1 MEQIFLKGAYM
12 SDYFEWIS
20 NTVLDLTFLRPVIIV
35 IIIVFAVWLIRRL
48 VVRIAMERLDDV
60 MVRYQFQKISGYIA
74 VAAVFI
80 LLSPLLVGGFQNA
93 ATYFGLLSAGIA
105 IALQELISD
114 FAGWVFI
121 IWRRPF
127 KIGDR
132 IQVGD
137 VAGDVVDL
145 RIFQFSLIEI
155 GNWVDA
161 DQSTGRIV
169 HVPNGHVFTQALS
182 NYSSGFQFIWNEIP
196 VLITFE
202 SNWKKAKKIL
212 HDIADQHGIELTK
225 SAEKQIQE
233 ASKQFLIFY
242 STLTPTVYT
251 NVKDSG
257 VLLTIRYICEPRK
270 RRGSAQKMWEAI
282 LESFSE
288 HDDIDLAYPTIRYY
302 NNTTEGKS
310 GTQPQALP

>member
-1 MEQIFLKGAYM
+1 M
-12 SDYFEWIS
+12 SDYFEWLS
-20 NTVLDLTFLRPVIIV
+20 SVQLDLDFIRPVIIA
-35 IIIVFAVWLIRRL
+35 IIIIFVVWLLRRL
-48 VVRIAMERLDDV
+48 VVRIAMERIDDV
-60 MVRYQFQKISGYIA
+60 MMRYQFQKISGYIA
-74 VAAVFI
+74 VAAVI
-80 LLSPLLVGGFQNA
+80 VLLSPFLIGGFKNA

-132 IQVGD
+132 IQVGE
-137 VAGDVVDL
+137 VAGDVVDI

-161 DQSTGRIV
+161 DQSTGRII
-169 HVPNGHVFTQALS
+169 HVPNGHVFTQVLS

-196 VLITFE
+196 VLVTFE
-202 SNWKKAKKIL
+202 SNWKVAKQLL
-212 HDIADQHGIELTK
+212 HDIADQHGVELTE
-225 SAEKQIQE
+225 SAERQIRE

-257 VLLTIRYICEPRK
+257 VMLTIRYICEPRK
-270 RRGSAQKMWEAI
+270 RRGSTQKMWEAI
-282 LESFSE
+282 LEAFAE
-288 HDDIDLAYPTIRYY
+288 HDDIDLAYPSVRYY
-302 NNTTEGKS
+302 DNAAEGKS
-310 GTQPQALP
+310 GTRPQPLP

>member
-1 MEQIFLKGAYM
+1 M
-12 SDYFEWIS
+12 SDYFEWLS
-20 NTVLDLTFLRPVIIV
+20 STLPDLAFLRPAIIA
-35 IIIVFAVWLIRRL
+35 IIIIFAVWLVRRL
-48 VVRIAMERLDDV
+48 VMRVAMERIDDV
-60 MVRYQFQKISGYIA
+60 MMRYQFQKISGYIA
-74 VAAVFI
+74 VAAVI
-80 LLSPLLVGGFQNA
+80 ALLSPLLIGGFKNA

-132 IQVGD
+132 IQVGE
-137 VAGDVVDL
+137 VAGDVIDI

-161 DQSTGRIV
+161 DQSTGRII
-169 HVPNGHVFTQALS
+169 HVPNGHVFTQVLS

-196 VLITFE
+196 VLVTFE
-202 SNWKKAKKIL
+202 SNWKVAKQLL
-212 HDIADQHGIELTK
+212 HDIADQHGVELTE
-225 SAEKQIQE
+225 SAENQIRE

-251 NVKDSG
+251 DVKDSG
-257 VLLTIRYICEPRK
+257 VMLTIRYICEPRK
-270 RRGSAQKMWEAI
+270 RRGSTQKMWEAI
-282 LESFSE
+282 LEAFAE
-288 HDDIDLAYPTIRYY
+288 HDDIDLAYPSIRYY
-302 NNTTEGKS
+302 DNAAEGKS
-310 GTQPQALP
+310 GTRPQPLP

>member
-1 MEQIFLKGAYM
+1 M